1 MADVITRFKLE
12 TTQFDSKLRDTSKAL
27 RDIAHQA
34 ELGGKDFD
42 KFSDEAIKSARALGT
57 VQSGATNTKDKLK
70 DLVGSYNDAAKA
82 YNSLTDAAKKGE
94 FGKAMSQSLTQ
105 LQQRIKETKQE
116 IYSLG
121 DSMTGGGG
129 LFGGG
134 KLDGMLQVFGGN
146 VMTKIAG
153 AGLSFVSELK
163 DMVTQ
168 GIELSRAGEG
178 IRIAFERLGGVA

>member
-57 VQSGATNTKDKLK
+57 VQSGATNTKDKLR

-82 YNSLTDAAKKGE
+82 YNSLTETAKKGE
-94 FGKAMSQSLTQ
+94 FGQAMSQSLTQ
-105 LQQRIKETKQE
+105 LQQRIKETKE
-116 IYSLG
+116 ELYGLG
-121 DSMTGGGG
+121 DGMKGASGGS
-129 LFGGG
+129 LFSGD
-134 KLDGMLQVFGGN
+134 KLSGMLQVFGGN
-146 VMTKIAG
+146 VMTKGGWHG
-153 AGLSFVSELK
+153 A
-163 DMVTQ
+163 
-168 GIELSRAGEG
+168 
-178 IRIAFERLGGVA
+178 